1 MKRAYCSVTY
11 LWSFE
16 PHDLDLPEDCTEE
29 ELEAAA
35 EAHME
40 KITEVI
46 SELADIFPNDVE
58 VSVA

>member
-16 PHDLDLPEDCTEE
+16 PSELGLSEDCTEE

-35 EAHME
+35 EERME
-40 KITEVI
+40 KITNII
-46 SELADIFPNDVE
+46 SQRADIFPNDVE

>member
-16 PHDLDLPEDCTEE
+16 PHDLGLPEDCTEE

-35 EAHME
+35 EKRME
-40 KITEVI
+40 KITDAVAG
-46 SELADIFPNDVE
+46 LADIFPNDVE

>member
-1 MKRAYCSVTY
+1 MKRAYVSVTY

-16 PHDLDLPEDCTEE
+16 PHDLGLSEDCTDE

-35 EAHME
+35 DEQME
-40 KITEVI
+40 KITNAI
-46 SELADIFPNDVE
+46 SDLADIYPNDVE

>member
-16 PHDLDLPEDCTEE
+16 PHDLGLPEDCTEE
-29 ELEAAA
+29 ELETAA
-35 EAHME
+35 EARME

>member
-16 PHDLDLPEDCTEE
+16 PHDLGLPADCTEE

-35 EAHME
+35 EARME
-40 KITEVI
+40 KITDAVAG
-46 SELADIFPNDVE
+46 LADIFPNDVE

>member
-16 PHDLDLPEDCTEE
+16 PHDLGLPEDCTEE

-35 EAHME
+35 EARME

-46 SELADIFPNDVE
+46 SELADIFPNGVE